1 MYAYAQCY
9 LDDAMKNLG
18 ETVDHA
24 VCRCGLL
31 PDRFMEMFIAGG
43 LADGFERGSPRIVS
57 GMSGT
62 ELACETIR
70 RAGIHRNLPDA
81 VRTNDYS
88 AEYWSGWILACCQW
102 ECGLRFRDIVRFLTM
117 RDILRMYPAMH
128 EASEERFILAAEQIR
143 ERSRKEA
150 RLHQIRRLNAYSQQM
165 LSERSGVS
173 LRMIQQYEQGAK
185 DIRKASTSG
194 LLALAGTLHCSIEDL
209 ICG

>member
-18 ETVDHA
+18 EAVEYA
-24 VCRCGLL
+24 VCRCSLL

-43 LADGFERGSPRIVS
+43 LADGFEKGSPRYVS

-62 ELACETIR
+62 ELACETIL
-70 RAGIHRNLPDA
+70 RAGLHRNLPDA
-81 VRTNDYS
+81 VSINEYS
-88 AEYWSGWILACCQW
+88 AEYWSGWILARYQW
-102 ECGLRFRDIVRFLTM
+102 ECGLRFRDIIRFLPLS
-117 RDILRMYPAMH
+117 DILFMYPAMH
-128 EASEERFILAAEQIR
+128 EASEERFIYAADQIR

-150 RLHQIRRLNAYSQQM
+150 RLQQIRRLNAYSQKM

-185 DIRKASTSG
+185 DIRKASASG

>member
-1 MYAYAQCY
+1 MNAYDQCY

-18 ETVDHA
+18 EA
-24 VCRCGLL
+24 VEYAVLKCCLL

-43 LADGFERGSPRIVS
+43 LADGFERGSPRYVS

-70 RAGIHRNLPDA
+70 RAGLNRDLPDA
-81 VRTNDYS
+81 VSTDSYS
-88 AEYWSGWILACCQW
+88 AEYWSGWILARYQW
-102 ECGLRFRDIVRFLTM
+102 ECGLRFRDIVRFLPLQE
-117 RDILRMYPAMH
+117 ILHMYPALH
-128 EASEERFILAAEQIR
+128 EASEERFIYAADQIR

-150 RLHQIRRLNAYSQQM
+150 RLQQIRRLNAYSQKM

-185 DIRKASTSG
+185 DIRKASSSG
-194 LLALAGTLHCSIEDL
+194 ILALAGTLHCEIEDL